1 MTIAVIFLIIFIVG
15 PFTFQRLTVAT
26 PSREALRFLG
36 GFVFATALGGLL
48 LRFALDSVWG
58 RGVTAT
64 AASLTLLWFA
74 WIGVLALGAQALRRS
89 EPSLRMHKWTGMI
102 GSVGTTVPWFGLA
115 LATYLIAK

>member
-1 MTIAVIFLIIFIVG
+1 MTLAVIFLIIFIVG
-15 PFTFQRLTVAT
+15 PFTFRRLTVAI

-48 LRFALDSVWG
+48 LRFALESVWG

-89 EPSLRMHKWTGMI
+89 EPSLRMHKWTGII
-102 GSVGTTVPWFGLA
+102 GSVRTTVPWFGLA